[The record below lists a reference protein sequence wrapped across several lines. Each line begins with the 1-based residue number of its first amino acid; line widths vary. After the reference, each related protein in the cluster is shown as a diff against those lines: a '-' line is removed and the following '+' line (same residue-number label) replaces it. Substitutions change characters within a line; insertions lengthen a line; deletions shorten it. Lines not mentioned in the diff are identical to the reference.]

1 MEEEVAKEAS
11 LPGKPNCRFCGFGAF
26 TEIRCPP
33 RGSVTTE
40 KVNSNLL
47 IVSGAVTSDAG
58 SQLPPFQCLMQSL
71 FVELMNNLS
80 STSGDVWVEQALAA
94 FRALQ
99 TTRWS
104 IADTPWPNLPSL
116 TTTLTDAMFVLT
128 VRDSRDWAVHRTLDH
143 GQDLLCRKEF
153 TPADGNGAGDTLD
166 FLSCARRCG
175 QRRLRECFVNM
186 RDVPIE
192 DVMQAYEANIAHHVA
207 LLESRG
213 RTVDVTI
220 DLFASSEHL
229 PDKRIQQAIR
239 EGMDRLGFGEA

>member
-1 MEEEVAKEAS
+1 MLS
-11 LPGKPNCRFCGFGAF
+11 LF
-26 TEIRCPP
+26 TE
-33 RGSVTTE
+33 
-40 KVNSNLL
+40 LQD
-47 IVSGAVTSDAG
+47 TS
-58 SQLPPFQCLMQSL
+58 SS
-71 FVELMNNLS
+71 S

-104 IADTPWPNLPSL
+104 ITDAPWPNLPSL
-116 TTTLTDAMFVLT
+116 TTTLTDTMFVHT
-128 VRDSRDWAVHRTLDH
+128 VRDSRDWAVQRALEH
-143 GQDLLCRKEF
+143 GETEFLCRKEF
-153 TPADGNGAGDTLD
+153 TPADGNGAGDSLD
-166 FLSCARRCG
+166 YLSCARRCG

-186 RDVPIE
+186 RHVPIE

-229 PDKRIQQAIR
+229 PAERIQQAIR